1 VARLIVLLRG
11 VNLVTR
17 NRVSMPVLREALGEA
32 GYEDA
37 RTYVQSG
44 NVVLTTRRSTERVA
58 KDVAEVIQASFGL
71 DIAVVVRTRAEL
83 AKVVD
88 RNPLGS
94 VATDPK
100 RCQVT
105 FLDGKPDATAV
116 RKLDEVASD
125 GEVVKHVGR
134 EIYTWHP
141 SGMGRSKLAR
151 ALSGKALGVAAT
163 SRNWATVTAL
173 LALADEG

>member
-17 NRVSMPVLREALGEA
+17 NRVAMPVLREALGEA
-32 GYEDA
+32 GFEDV

-44 NVVLTTRRSTERVA
+44 NVVLATKRTPVRVA
-58 KDVAEVIQASFGL
+58 REVAEVIAERFGL
-71 DIAVVVRTRAEL
+71 DIAVIVRTRAEL
-83 AKVVD
+83 AEVID

-94 VATDPK
+94 VVTDPK

-105 FLDGKPDATAV
+105 FLGGKPNPEALG
-116 RKLDEVASD
+116 KLEAAASG
-125 GEVVKHVGR
+125 GEVVELVGH
-134 EIYTWHP
+134 EVYTWHP
-141 SGMGRSKLAR
+141 SGMGQSKLAR
-151 ALSGKALGVAAT
+151 LLSGKALGVAAT

-173 LALADEG
+173 LALADEP